1 MYELKG
7 KEKLFRLF
15 WHFLYKVQSR
25 IDVDLEKNNN
35 QQSKMIKA
43 IQKHYSEI
51 CYSNC
56 DRGKC
61 VKILFCFR
69 LCYKTRETTEKLG

>member
-56 DRGKC
+56 ERGKY
-61 VKILFCFR
+61 VKI
-69 LCYKTRETTEKLG
+69 E